1 MLRRVGTLIIVL
13 IIQMGIGRVFSQSLP
28 FTAGQTWENAHILDS
43 IVMFANNS
51 QSLRDMKVSIDTITR
66 LVNALKSYTHL
77 DQAEM
82 DEVDIHEGLETNLT
96 ILHNQLRH
104 GITVVKKFSPLP
116 KMNCYVNQLNQVWTS
131 ILQNSIQAM
140 GGKGEIVIETYL
152 KDPFVGV
159 KITKSLRSEARE
171 NVMIIESETVPE
183 SFIEAIVE
191 FDPTHILLFDAG
203 SFGGKPGET
212 KLVYPTK
219 CSEPA
224 VSSHL
229 LPLSLFCNYLQL
241 ALEAKIAMVIIQPKT
256 TDFGEGL
263 STEVEKTAVALKETL
278 LSLLT

>member
-1 MLRRVGTLIIVL
+1 MVNLFPKIILGSLKKELHKWLKGSERIVVV
-13 IIQMGIGRVFSQSLP
+13 GIGNEIR
-28 FTAGQTWENAHILDS
+28 
-43 IVMFANNS
+43 
-51 QSLRDMKVSIDTITR
+51 RDD
-66 LVNALKSYTHL
+66 
-77 DQAEM
+77 
-82 DEVDIHEGLETNLT
+82 
-96 ILHNQLRH
+96 
-104 GITVVKKFSPLP
+104 
-116 KMNCYVNQLNQVWTS
+116 
-131 ILQNSIQAM
+131 
-140 GGKGEIVIETYL
+140 
-152 KDPFVGV
+152 FVGV

-183 SFIEAIVE
+183 SFIETIVE